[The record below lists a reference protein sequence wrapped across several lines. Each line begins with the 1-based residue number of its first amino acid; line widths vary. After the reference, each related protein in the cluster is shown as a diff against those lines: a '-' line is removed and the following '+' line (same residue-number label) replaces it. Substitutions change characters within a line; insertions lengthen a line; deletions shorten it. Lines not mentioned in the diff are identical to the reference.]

1 MLHCIQKGDQTMPT
15 SFIKGRTARVD
26 LRRPE
31 DLHILLIETDRHNS
45 FDWELPG
52 GKVDPHETIR
62 QAALRELREE
72 TELQAKLKFVR
83 YNKRAIPHDPNVFW
97 EHYMFRGMYMGG
109 NIVLESPAATYRWCS
124 LWEAHHLCTD
134 WWTKHYLRSLLT

>member
-1 MLHCIQKGDQTMPT
+1 MPT
-15 SFIKGRTARVD
+15 DFIKGRTARID

-31 DLHILLIETDRHNS
+31 DLYILLIETDRNNS
-45 FDWELPG
+45 FSWELPG

-72 TELQAKLKFVR
+72 TRLQTQLKFVR
-83 YNKRAIPHDPNVFW
+83 YNKRAIPHDPHVFW
-97 EHYMFRGMYMGG
+97 EHYMFRGMYEGG
-109 NIVLESPAATYRWCS
+109 TIVLESPAATYRWCS